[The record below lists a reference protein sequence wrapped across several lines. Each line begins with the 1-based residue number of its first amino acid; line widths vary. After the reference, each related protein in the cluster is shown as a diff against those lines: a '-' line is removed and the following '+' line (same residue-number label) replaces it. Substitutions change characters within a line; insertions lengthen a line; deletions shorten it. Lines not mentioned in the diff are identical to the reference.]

1 MNKGNISPAPAAFSL
16 DNVADL
22 YIRVSTTEQAEEG
35 YSVGEQE
42 ARLRS
47 YCSAMGFTVNAVHID
62 PGYSGATLNRPGIN
76 QVIKDVRSGCVK
88 KVIVWKL
95 DRLSRSQ
102 KDTLVLLEDVFLE
115 NGCNFVSLME
125 SFDTATPFGRCIVGI
140 LAAFA
145 QMERENIKSRLMM
158 GKQAGLKEGN
168 YYSGITPIGYKSELQ
183 ENGKRALV
191 VDSYMS
197 QAVQDMYRLYSS
209 GRSLGEVG
217 VYVQKKYGVYADRD
231 RRAAADQCSRVL
243 RNPVYA
249 GRVFM
254 NDMEYVGKHEA
265 LVSPEVWKQV
275 NDRLAQN
282 QKAYKRAYTGSD
294 GLLSGLLF
302 CGDCG
307 ARLSIRQ
314 WGWKGSKVNKYICYS
329 VSRCSKRMIR
339 SDSCSNRKNHFNV
352 ADLDALVL
360 GEIKKLALDPASL
373 DALVEERSGAP
384 AAPNLDA
391 FRERLANIEKQ
402 ITRLLNLYQ
411 TGIVSL
417 EEIQG
422 RLAALKE
429 ERETAQNCLEE
440 AEGESSGKMSKKEAT
455 DALASLAGVIE
466 AGDSDRLYSLV
477 HSLIEKVVVLNGE
490 ITIYWAFC

>member
-1 MNKGNISPAPAAFSL
+1 MNKRNISPAPAAFSL

-115 NGCNFVSLME
+115 NGCNFVSIME

-145 QMERENIKSRLMM
+145 QMERENIKARLMM

-168 YYSGITPIGYKSELQ
+168 YYSGVTPIGYKFELQ
-183 ENGKRALV
+183 ENGKRTLV
-191 VDSYMS
+191 VDPFTS
-197 QAVQDMYRLYSS
+197 QAVKDMYKLYSS
-209 GRSLGEVG
+209 GRSLGEIG
-217 VYVQKKYGVYADRD
+217 VYVQETYGINTKFCRTD
-231 RRAAADQCSRVL
+231 AASACSRIL

-254 NDMEYVGKHEA
+254 NGMESPGKHEA
-265 LVSPEVWKQV
+265 LVSPEVWQSV
-275 NDRLAQN
+275 NDRLSQN
-282 QKAYKRAYTGSD
+282 KKAFKRSYSGSD

-307 ARLSIRQ
+307 ARMSIRQ
-314 WGWKGSKVNKYICYS
+314 MGWKDKKANKYICYS
-329 VSRCSKRMIR
+329 VSRCSKRMIK
-339 SDSCSNRKNHFNV
+339 SDSCSNRKEHFTVSN
-352 ADLDALVL
+352 LDTLVL
-360 GEIKKLALDPASL
+360 QEIKKLALDPAAL
-373 DALVEERSGAP
+373 DALIEENAGEAP
-384 AAPNLDA
+384 PDLGV
-391 FRERLANIEKQ
+391 FRERLGNVEKQ

-411 TGIVSL
+411 NGVVEL
-417 EEIQG
+417 KEIQD
-422 RLAALKE
+422 RLSALKE
-429 ERETAQNCLEE
+429 ERKAAQKCLEGAE
-440 AEGESSGKMSKKEAT
+440 AEDSGKMSKGEAAA
-455 DALASLAGVIE
+455 ALASLSGIIE
-466 AGDSDRLYSLV
+466 AGDSDGLYALV
-477 HSLIEKVVVLNGE
+477 HNLIEKVVILNGDV
-490 ITIYWAFC
+490 TIYWAFC

>member
-1 MNKGNISPAPAAFSL
+1 MKQKELSPAPAAFSL
-16 DNVADL
+16 ENVADL
-22 YIRVSTTEQAEEG
+22 YIRVSTTEQVEEG

-47 YCSAMGFTVNAVHID
+47 YCSAMVFTVNAVHID
-62 PGYSGATLNRPGIN
+62 PGYSGAT
-76 QVIKDVRSGCVK
+76 
-88 KVIVWKL
+88 L

-145 QMERENIKSRLMM
+145 QMERENIKSRMMM

-168 YYSGITPIGYKSELQ
+168 YYSGKTPIGYTSELQ

-191 VDSYMS
+191 VDPFSS
-197 QAVQDMYRLYSS
+197 LAVKDMYRLYSS
-209 GRSLGEVG
+209 GKSLGEIG
-217 VYVQKKYGVYADRD
+217 NYVHKKYGVYADRD
-231 RRAAADQCSRVL
+231 RRATADQCSRVL

-254 NDMEYVGKHEA
+254 NDMEYAGKHEA
-265 LVSPEVWKQV
+265 LVSQEVWQKV

-282 QKAYKRAYTGSD
+282 HKSYKRAYSGSD

-307 ARLSIRQ
+307 ARMSIRQ
-314 WGWKGSKVNKYICYS
+314 WGWKGAKVNKYICYS
-329 VSRCSKRMIR
+329 VSRCSKQMIK
-339 SDSCSNRKNHFNV
+339 SDSCSNRKEHFTV
-352 ADLDALVL
+352 SGLDALVM
-360 GEIKKLALDPASL
+360 GEIKKLALDPAALDSL
-373 DALVEERSGAP
+373 AEESNGEAP
-384 AAPNLDA
+384 PDLDA
-391 FRERLANIEKQ
+391 FRDRLENVEKQ

-411 TGIVSL
+411 AGIVGL
-417 EEIQG
+417 VEIQN
-422 RLAALKE
+422 RLSGLKE
-429 ERETAQNCLEE
+429 EREAVQKSLDEVE
-440 AEGESSGKMSKKEAT
+440 AEDSGKMSKWEAAA
-455 DALASLAGVIE
+455 ALASLSGIIE
-466 AGDSDRLYSLV
+466 SGDSDGLYALV
-477 HSLIEKVVVLNGE
+477 HSLIEKVVVLNGNV
-490 ITIYWAFC
+490 TIYWAFC

>member
-1 MNKGNISPAPAAFSL
+1 MNLPEL
-16 DNVADL
+16 VAG
-22 YIRVSTTEQAEEG
+22 YVRVSTVEQAEEG
-35 YSVGEQE
+35 YSIQEQSE
-42 ARLRS
+42 KIKS
-47 YCSAMGFTVNAVHID
+47 YCKAMGWELASIQSD
-62 PGYSGATLNRPGIN
+62 PGYSGATLDRPGIN
-76 QVIKDVRSGCVK
+76 QVIKDVQGGCVK

-115 NGCNFVSLME
+115 NGCNFVSIME

-145 QMERENIKSRLMM
+145 QMERENIKARLMM

-183 ENGKRALV
+183 ENGKRSLV
-191 VDSYMS
+191 VDPFSS
-197 QAVQDMYRLYSS
+197 CVVKDMYKLYSS
-209 GRSLGEVG
+209 GRSLGEIG
-217 VYVQKKYGVYADRD
+217 DYVQKKYGVYADRD
-231 RRAAADQCSRVL
+231 RRSAADQCGRVL

-254 NDMEYVGKHEA
+254 NDLEYSGKHEA
-265 LVSPEVWKQV
+265 LVSPEVWQKV
-275 NDRLAQN
+275 NDRLSQN
-282 QKAYKRAYTGSD
+282 KKAYKRAYSGSD

-307 ARLSIRQ
+307 ARMSIRQ
-314 WGWKGSKVNKYICYS
+314 WGWKTSKVNKYICYS
-329 VSRCSKRMIR
+329 VSRCSKRMIK
-339 SDSCSNRKNHFNV
+339 SDSCSNRKEHFTV
-352 ADLDALVL
+352 SDLDALVL
-360 GEIKKLALDPASL
+360 EEIKKLALDPAAL
-373 DALVEERSGAP
+373 DALVEESAGEAP
-384 AAPNLDA
+384 PDLEA
-391 FRERLANIEKQ
+391 FRERLGNVEKQ

-411 TGIVSL
+411 TGIVGL
-417 EEIQG
+417 EEIQD
-422 RLAALKE
+422 RLSALKE
-429 ERETAQNCLEE
+429 ERKAAQKCLEE
-440 AEGESSGKMSKKEAT
+440 AEGENSGKMSKKEAT

-466 AGDSDRLYSLV
+466 AGDADRLYSLV